1 MRQED
6 IDSHEKFLFTLEW
19 LLAVTHRYSDPLQ
32 FGLVHIHY
40 ANLSVLAE
48 TYGAKN
54 ASQKLDDVSHSLR
67 KAFRKTDLV
76 ARDGSD
82 FWILVPYTQANE
94 RLVDKVNDTIK
105 KVSQDDLHVAEH
117 DINIFSLSQDVV
129 KICEGCSGAEF
140 LAYIKINR
148 TGLTLQ
154 KKSLPHGG

>member
-1 MRQED
+1 MINFFSRWNGYWQL
-6 IDSHEKFLFTLEW
+6 HK
-19 LLAVTHRYSDPLQ
+19 RYSDPLQ

-40 ANLSVLAE
+40 KNLGILGE

-54 ASQKLDDVSHSLR
+54 ASRKLDDVSHSLR

-76 ARDGSD
+76 ARDGTD
-82 FWILVPYTQANE
+82 FWILVPYTQASE
-94 RLVDKVNDTIK
+94 KLVDKVNDTIK
-105 KVSQDDLHVAEH
+105 KASQDDLHVAEH

-148 TGLTLQ
+148 TGLALQ
-154 KKSLPHGG
+154 KKSLAHGD

>member
-1 MRQED
+1 MHQED
-6 IDSHEKFLFTLEW
+6 IASHDKFLFTLEW
-19 LLAVTHRYSDPLQ
+19 LLAVTQRYSDPLQ

-40 ANLSVLAE
+40 KNLGILGE

-76 ARDGSD
+76 ARDGTD

-94 RLVDKVNDTIK
+94 KLVDKVNDTIK
-105 KVSQDDLHVAEH
+105 AASQDDLHVAEH
-117 DINIFSLSQDVV
+117 DINIFSLSQNVV
-129 KICEGCSGAEF
+129 KVCEGCSGAEF

-148 TGLTLQ
+148 VGLALQ
-154 KKSLPHGG
+154 KKSLPQGV